1 MDTER
6 MIRELRRTAK
16 KHQNDVLHT
25 FDTNI
30 SAMCTD
36 VANRLEELNQSNKEI
51 RNKAIDEFAER
62 LIYKI
67 KSEIDD
73 CADELEWINEIAE
86 QLKDG
91 DVNG

>member
-25 FDTNI
+25 FDTDI

-36 VANRLEELNQSNKEI
+36 VANRLEELNQSQKEI
-51 RNKAIDEFAER
+51 RNKAIDDCIKR
-62 LIYKI
+62 IKI
-67 KSEIDD
+67 ASENCIDEKGWFNVHISYFD
-73 CADELEWINEIAE
+73 DLAE
-86 QLKDG
+86 QLK
-91 DVNG
+91 VK

>member
-51 RNKAIDEFAER
+51 RNKAIEDFLKEIKIDIIATTFGLRICDAER
-62 LIYKI
+62 
-67 KSEIDD
+67 
-73 CADELEWINEIAE
+73 IAE
-86 QLKDG
+86 QLKAG
-91 DVNG
+91 VNNV